1 MTKAEL
7 AALPLPGFLKPE
19 TWAAFVAMR
28 KAKGQR
34 APLTTHAAILILNK
48 LTALKGE
55 GYDPNECLEQS
66 IINGWSGVFPTK
78 DKPPPAPV
86 NGKPKVTLLNNFL
99 CDIAEHEAKLADP
112 DVAERARQARLAT
125 MARHHRPARAS

>member
-7 AALPLPGFLKPE
+7 AALPLPSFLKPE

-34 APLTTHAAILILNK
+34 APLTTHAAILIINA
-48 LTALKGE
+48 LTRFKAE
-55 GYDPNECLEQS
+55 GYDPNACLEQS
-66 IINGWSGVFPTK
+66 IINGWSGVFVTK

-86 NGKPKVTLLNNFL
+86 NGTPKVLLLNNFL
-99 CDIAEHEAKLADP
+99 CDIAQHEAKLAEP
-112 DVAERARQARLAT
+112 EAAERARQARLAA
-125 MARHHRPARAS
+125 MAKHRPARTS